1 MTDNEKET
9 LNLNAEEATSEAKE
23 SAVSAEETDRLGK
36 FKDANSL
43 LKAYDSLQSEFT
55 KRCQKIKELEKRI
68 SEYDKDASPSSESA
82 AQPPAGITEEEKRE
96 FLKGYLKQVIG
107 ARSKAILLDGE
118 GAGLKTPNAKP
129 RTVAEAGRLAKEIL
143 NKQ

>member
-9 LNLNAEEATSEAKE
+9 LTTEETKTNEPAEEEK
-23 SAVSAEETDRLGK
+23 AELGK
-36 FKDANSL
+36 FKDVNAL

-55 KRCQKIKELEKRI
+55 KRCQRIKELEKRI
-68 SEYDKDASPSSESA
+68 SEIDKEDSPKTESV
-82 AQPPAGITEEEKRE
+82 AQDPAGITEEEKQE

-107 ARSKAILLDGE
+107 AKSRAIVLDGE
-118 GAGLKTPNAKP
+118 GAGLKTPQAKP
-129 RTVAEAGRLAKEIL
+129 KTVSEAGRLAKEIL

>member
-9 LNLNAEEATSEAKE
+9 LNLNAEEATSEEKE

>member
-9 LNLNAEEATSEAKE
+9 LNVNAEEVTSEEKE
-23 SAVSAEETDRLGK
+23 PAVSAETAGLGK

>member
-9 LNLNAEEATSEAKE
+9 LNAEEVTSEEKE

-118 GAGLKTPNAKP
+118 GAGLKTPQAKP

>member
-9 LNLNAEEATSEAKE
+9 LNAEEATSEEKE

-118 GAGLKTPNAKP
+118 GAGLKTPQAKP

>member
-1 MTDNEKET
+1 MTDNEKDT
-9 LNLNAEEATSEAKE
+9 LNVNAEEVTSEEKE
-23 SAVSAEETDRLGK
+23 PAVSAEETDRLGK

-82 AQPPAGITEEEKRE
+82 AQPPAGITEDEKRE

-118 GAGLKTPNAKP
+118 GAGLKTPDAKP